1 MQRLCFHSNTVKKK
15 KAAQPQQAERG
26 GGGQLAP
33 QDQH

>member
-26 GGGQLAP
+26 GDQ